1 MMESGQ
7 HGFSRDA
14 AHNKPNVSSET
25 EAKVYD
31 QLHGLHDYRS
41 QIGVLLMDIR
51 KLTPE
56 AALEHIH
63 THPLPTAEEY
73 FAGINTESNKLL
85 ADVKRDMT
93 EFPRY
98 VEAFNLLVKQINTA
112 SDFESAQKDIQSLKD
127 MLRSQPSQ
135 I

>member
-7 HGFSRDA
+7 QGFSRDTS
-14 AHNKPNVSSET
+14 HNKPNVSSET
-25 EAKVYD
+25 EGKVYD

-41 QIGVLLMDIR
+41 QIGILLMDMR
-51 KLTPE
+51 GLSPE
-56 AALEHIH
+56 ASLAYIH

-73 FAGINTESNKLL
+73 FSGINTESTKLF
-85 ADVKRDMT
+85 ADVKRDIT

-98 VEAFNLLVKQINTA
+98 IEAFNTLVKQINTA
-112 SDFESAQKDIQSLKD
+112 SDFELAQKDIQSLKD
-127 MLRSQPSQ
+127 MLRSRPSQ